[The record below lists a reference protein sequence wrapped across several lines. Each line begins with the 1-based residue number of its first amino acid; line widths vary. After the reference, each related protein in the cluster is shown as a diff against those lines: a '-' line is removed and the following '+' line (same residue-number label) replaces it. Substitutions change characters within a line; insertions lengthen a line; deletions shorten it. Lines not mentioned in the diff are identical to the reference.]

1 MGLSLDSDGYLTALE
16 DWNKS
21 VAQEL
26 AALESIQL
34 TQDHWELIEWVHRY
48 YQEFDHVPAMRPLV
62 KWIKLKL
69 GPDKGNSIYL
79 HKLFPVSPAKQLAR
93 LSGLPK
99 PTNCL

>member
-1 MGLSLDSDGYLTALE
+1 MRLSLDSDGYLNALE
-16 DWNKS
+16 AWDRF

-34 TQDHWELIEWVHRY
+34 TQQHWELIELVRRY
-48 YQEFDHVPAMRPLV
+48 YQEFDHAPSMRPLV
-62 KWIKLKL
+62 KWIKLES

-93 LSGLPK
+93 VSGLPK
-99 PTNCL
+99 PTKCL